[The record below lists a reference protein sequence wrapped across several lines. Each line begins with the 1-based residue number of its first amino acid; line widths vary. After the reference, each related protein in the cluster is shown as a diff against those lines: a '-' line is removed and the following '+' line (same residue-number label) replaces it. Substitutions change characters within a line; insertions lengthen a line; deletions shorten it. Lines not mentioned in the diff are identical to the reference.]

1 MSVDMCID
9 LPVNVRITS
18 VSRHRFL
25 VRIFTMVHCRLKGYN
40 FMSMNLPNIDL
51 SLKIRITSVS
61 RHRLL
66 VRIFTMAHCYL
77 KGYNFMSMNRSNIDL
92 S

>member
-1 MSVDMCID
+1 MSVDVCID
-9 LPVNVRITS
+9 YRPMPVKVRITS

-40 FMSMNLPNIDL
+40 FMSMNLSNIDL
-51 SLKIRITSVS
+51 SLKVRITSVI

-66 VRIFTMAHCYL
+66 DFNITM
-77 KGYNFMSMNRSNIDL
+77 FI
-92 S
+92 